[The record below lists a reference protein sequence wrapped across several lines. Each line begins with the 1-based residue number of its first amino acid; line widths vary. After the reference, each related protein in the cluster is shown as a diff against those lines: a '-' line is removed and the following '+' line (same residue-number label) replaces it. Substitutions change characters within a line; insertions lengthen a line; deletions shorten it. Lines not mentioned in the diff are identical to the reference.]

1 MIRKGMTALFA
12 LLLLAGCSGAREEQT
27 DALRSRYREL
37 ESWKTT
43 VQLTLPR
50 EEETAA
56 YTLSLSANGEEVT
69 LTVLSPEELEG
80 MGATLAGEN
89 LQLRFDDLVL
99 DGGTA
104 NETLN
109 GFNAAPFV
117 IETIRT
123 GYLLEEGREEYGG
136 EERLRL
142 GLEGELNGA
151 VLHAAVFFGEEGEPL
166 FAEIS
171 ENGKILAR
179 MEFTDFAFG
188 AILSLE

>member
-1 MIRKGMTALFA
+1 MIRKGMAALLA
-12 LLLLAGCSGAREEQT
+12 LLLFAGCGNTRKEQS

-80 MGATLAGEN
+80 MGATLTGEN

-109 GFNAAPFV
+109 GFNAVPFV
-117 IETIRT
+117 IETIKT
-123 GYLLEEGREEYGG
+123 GYLLEEGREEFDG

-151 VLHAAVFFGEEGEPL
+151 ALHAAVFFGEEEEPL

-188 AILSLE
+188 AILSVE

>member
-1 MIRKGMTALFA
+1 MIRKGMAALLA
-12 LLLLAGCSGAREEQT
+12 LLLLAGCGNTRKEQT

-43 VQLTLPR
+43 AQLTLPR

-56 YTLSLSANGEEVT
+56 YTLSLPANGEEVT

-80 MGATLAGEN
+80 MGATLAGEK
-89 LQLRFDDLVL
+89 LQLRFAV
-99 DGGTA
+99 
-104 NETLN
+104 
-109 GFNAAPFV
+109 PFV
-117 IETIRT
+117 IETIKT
-123 GYLLEEGREEYGG
+123 GYLLEEGREEFDG

-151 VLHAAVFFGEEGEPL
+151 ALHAAVFFGEEGEPL

-188 AILSLE
+188 AILSVE